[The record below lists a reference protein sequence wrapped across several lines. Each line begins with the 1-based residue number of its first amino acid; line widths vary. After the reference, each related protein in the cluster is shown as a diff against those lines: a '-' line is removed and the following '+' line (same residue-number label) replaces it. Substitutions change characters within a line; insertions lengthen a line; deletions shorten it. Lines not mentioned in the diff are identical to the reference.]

1 MSCVLRISFAR
12 RATTLTCN
20 TENVCSNNSG
30 HRLKYFL
37 GLFVVNKRVHF
48 VVVVCLVHN
57 NSHPSLVCGQYD
69 YVLVCFQSF
78 KCFLF
83 VRKPFTV
90 LRSVLMSKH
99 MCIYIKNSKKAK
111 ISILPFIVINLLQ
124 YRSLLHFS
132 FLFIVNSCCNKK
144 TLD

>member
-1 MSCVLRISFAR
+1 MSCVLHISSPR
-12 RATTLTCN
+12 RATTLTC
-20 TENVCSNNSG
+20 TENVGSNNSG
-30 HRLKYFL
+30 HCLKYFV
-37 GLFVVNKRVHF
+37 GLFIVNKRVHF

-57 NSHPSLVCGQYD
+57 NTHPSLVCGQYD

-90 LRSVLMSKH
+90 LRCVLMSKH

-111 ISILPFIVINLLQ
+111 FQYCHLLSSTYYNTDHFYISLSYL
-124 YRSLLHFS
+124 
-132 FLFIVNSCCNKK
+132 
-144 TLD
+144 